1 MRISQ
6 MKLGVFL
13 AILGFCGLA
22 VATLPASAQTV
33 IATIP
38 LAGSPGGIGVDP
50 VAQKIYVAEG
60 PQVQVID
67 EKTNTPVASFT
78 INTNWAIT
86 DVKPNPATGLI
97 YAAAQNGGLWVVD
110 PKTYKPITMVNV
122 NAATLAV
129 NPATNTVFVSDFES
143 TMWAI
148 DGNSNTIVKQ
158 ISINAIENVAVN
170 SATNTIYAAQ
180 DLFPGQI
187 TVINGQNYQEVATV
201 KAGSGLSFDVT
212 TDAEHNQFFSGD
224 QMGTV
229 SMYDGKTNTLIAAP
243 TTGGQMVG
251 VSADPAVGK
260 VYAADYQNNVVDVVS
275 ESTHTVINSIPV
287 GTNPE
292 YMDIDPFRGFLYVGN
307 LSSKTLTV
315 LKTH

>member
-1 MRISQ
+1 MRISA
-6 MKLGVFL
+6 KKPGVVLAATCL
-13 AILGFCGLA
+13 AILRTCTQG
-22 VATLPASAQTV
+22 ASAQTV

-97 YAAAQNGGLWVVD
+97 YVAAQNGGMWVVD
-110 PKTYKPITMVNV
+110 PKTYQPITMVNV
-122 NAATLAV
+122 NAVTLAV
-129 NPATNTVFVSDFES
+129 NPATNTIFASDFNN
-143 TMWAI
+143 TLWAV
-148 DGNSNTIVKQ
+148 DGKSNTIVTQ
-158 ISINAIENVAVN
+158 ISINGIENVAVN
-170 SATNTIYAAQ
+170 PATNTIYAAQ

-187 TVINGQNYQEVATV
+187 TVINGKNYKEVATV

-229 SMYDGKTNTLIAAP
+229 SMYDGKTNKLIAAP
-243 TTGGQMVG
+243 NTGGQMVG

-260 VYAADYQNNVVDVVS
+260 VYAADYQNNVVDVLS
-275 ESTHTVINSIPV
+275 ETTHTVINSIPV

-307 LSSKTLTV
+307 SSSSSLTV